1 MNVRRSLVTLAVAGA
16 LSLSACSDKGTSGG
30 GGGGE
35 GDLATDK
42 GVTGDT
48 ITLGVLTDQSGPFV
62 QLGTG
67 VVDGH
72 QIWADEINAD
82 GGICERQIE
91 LEVRDHGY
99 AADTGVVQFQEIEP
113 NVLGFM
119 QILGSPIL
127 AALDQ
132 PLLDTESTSVALSWS
147 SFLLK
152 NPYIVIPGTT
162 YDVEMINGL
171 SYLLDEGKIKEGDT
185 IGYIYLEG
193 EYGENGLLG
202 AEYFAEQHDLKL
214 ETVKVLPTD
223 TDLRNVVTGLR
234 GKGVKGIGI
243 TVTPAQTLSVAT
255 VSAQLGL
262 NVPIVG
268 NNPTFAPAIVTPET
282 APVLKNYFFVASSA
296 PYNADIEAA
305 KNVATAYEALGKDAV
320 PNGGI
325 PYGYAIGEIW
335 GQLLETACE
344 NGDMTRAGIQEALA
358 DSSEITT
365 DELVADLDLTS
376 PGSPATREVYIAQA
390 DADAPGGAT
399 QIGELFTS
407 EDAAAYVAPEEQ

>member
-1 MNVRRSLVTLAVAGA
+1 MNVRRSLVTLAVCGA
-16 LSLSACSDKGTSGG
+16 ISLSACSDKATSGG
-30 GGGGE
+30 GGGGD

-48 ITLGVLTDQSGPFV
+48 ISLGVLTDQSGPFV

-72 QIWADEINAD
+72 QIWADEVNAD
-82 GGICERQIE
+82 GGICGRDIE
-91 LEVRDHGY
+91 LVIRDHGY
-99 AADTGVVQFQEIEP
+99 KADTGVVQFQEIEP
-113 NVLGFM
+113 NVVGFM
-119 QILGSPIL
+119 QILGSPIN

-132 PLLDTESTSVALSWS
+132 PLQDTKATAVALSWS
-147 SFLLK
+147 SFLLE
-152 NPYIVIPGTT
+152 NPYIIIPGTT

-171 SYLLDEGKIKEGDT
+171 NYLLDEGQISEGDKL
-185 IGYIYLEG
+185 GFIYLEG

-202 AEYFAEQHDLKL
+202 AEYFAEQHDMTL
-214 ETVKVLPTD
+214 EKVKVLPTD
-223 TDLRNVVTGLR
+223 TDLRNVVTGLQ
-234 GKGVKGIGI
+234 GKGVKGIGL
-243 TVTPAQTLSVAT
+243 TTTPAQTLSVAT

-262 NVPIVG
+262 DVPLVG

-282 APVLKNYFFVASSA
+282 APALENYYFVASSA

-305 KNVATAYEALGKDAV
+305 KSVATSYEALNTGDV

-335 GQLLETACE
+335 GQLLQTACD
-344 NGDMTRAGIQEALA
+344 NDDMTRDGIQAALA
-358 DSSEITT
+358 DSSDITT
-365 DELVADLDLTS
+365 DELVAALDLTN
-376 PGSPATREVYIAQA
+376 PGAPATREVYIAQA
-390 DADAPGGAT
+390 GVDAAGGAN

-407 EDAAAYVAPEEQ
+407 KDAEEYVAPAEQ

>member
-16 LSLSACSDKGTSGG
+16 ISLTACSDKSTSGG
-30 GGGGE
+30 GGGGD

-48 ITLGVLTDQSGPFV
+48 ISLGVLTDMSGPFV

-72 QIWADEINAD
+72 QIWVDEVNAD
-82 GGICERQIE
+82 GGICDRQIE
-91 LEVRDHGY
+91 LVVRDHGY
-99 AADTGVVQFQEIEP
+99 KADTGVVQFQEIEP

-119 QILGSPIL
+119 QILGSPIN

-132 PLLDTESTSVALSWS
+132 PLMDTKATGVALSWS
-147 SFLLK
+147 SFILK

-171 SYLLDEGKIKEGDT
+171 SYLLDEGQIAEGDT
-185 IGYIYLEG
+185 LGYIYLEG

-202 AEYFAEQHDLKL
+202 AEYFAEKHNLKL
-214 ETVKVLPTD
+214 EKVKVLPTD
-223 TDLRNVVTGLR
+223 TDLRNVVTGLK
-234 GKGVKGIGI
+234 GAGVKGIGL
-243 TVTPAQTLSVAT
+243 TTTPAQTLSVAT
-255 VSAQLGL
+255 VSAQLKL
-262 NVPIVG
+262 NVPLVG

-282 APVLKNYFFVASSA
+282 APALENYFFVASSA

-305 KNVATAYEALGKDAV
+305 KSVATAYEALGKDDV

-335 GQLLETACE
+335 GQLLQTACD
-344 NGDMTRAGIQEALA
+344 NGDMTRDGIQAALA

-365 DELVADLDLTS
+365 DSLVADLDLTQ

-390 DADAPGGAT
+390 SQDAPGGAN
-399 QIGELFTS
+399 QIGDLFTS
-407 EDAAAYVAPEEQ
+407 TDAEEYVAPAEQ

>member
-1 MNVRRSLVTLAVAGA
+1 MNVRRSLVTMAICGA
-16 LSLSACSDKGTSGG
+16 ISLSACSDKGTSGG
-30 GGGGE
+30 GGGD

-42 GVTGDT
+42 GVTSDT
-48 ITLGVLTDQSGPFV
+48 ISLGVLTDMSGPFV

-72 QIWADEINAD
+72 KIWVDEVNAD
-82 GGICERQIE
+82 GGICDRDIE
-91 LEVRDHGY
+91 LVVRDHGY
-99 AADTGVVQFQEIEP
+99 KADTGVVQFQEIEP

-119 QILGSPIL
+119 QILGSPIN

-132 PLLDTESTSVALSWS
+132 PLQDTKATGVALSWS
-147 SFLLK
+147 SFILK

-171 SYLLDEGKIKEGDT
+171 SYLLDEGKIAEGDT
-185 IGYIYLEG
+185 LGYIYLEG

-214 ETVKVLPTD
+214 EKVKVLPTD
-223 TDLRNVVTGLR
+223 TDLRNVVTGLK
-234 GKGVKGIGI
+234 GKGVNAIGL
-243 TVTPAQTLSVAT
+243 TSTPAQTLSVAT
-255 VSAQLGL
+255 VSAQLKL

-282 APVLKNYFFVASSA
+282 APALENYYFVASSA
-296 PYNADIEAA
+296 PYNADIDAA
-305 KNVATAYEALGKDAV
+305 KSVATAYEALGKDDV

-335 GQLLETACE
+335 GQLLQTACD
-344 NGDMTRAGIQEALA
+344 NGDMTRDGIQAALK

-365 DELVADLDLTS
+365 DSLVADLDLTQ

-390 DADAPGGAT
+390 SQDAPGGAD

-407 EDAAAYVAPEEQ
+407 ADAEAYVAPAQQ